1 MSQND
6 PYLPPQGGQYIPP
19 PPPYE
24 ATSDIPPES
33 PYHSSPAPQQ
43 GSRGL
48 VGWLASAALA
58 VWAVV
63 KYGLLLVVKVPAL
76 ATLLTGVVSVGAYT
90 LLFPWQVAIG
100 LVVLIFVHEMGH
112 VLEIRRQGLAATA
125 PIFLPFLGAGIFMRT
140 QAQSPL
146 KQAQIAIAG
155 PIAGTLGAT
164 VALVLYAATRFDLF
178 LVWAYFGYWINLFN
192 LIPFGML
199 DGGWILAPVSK
210 WIQVA
215 GLAILAGLFFAG
227 LINPLVLI
235 VVAIG
240 MPMVYRRFRE
250 PDYDAYLTSGPAS
263 ARLAIGA
270 TWLALVVFLGVAF
283 YQTEGMLQTFLR

>member
-1 MSQND
+1 LD
-6 PYLPPQGGQYIPP
+6 
-19 PPPYE
+19 
-24 ATSDIPPES
+24 
-33 PYHSSPAPQQ
+33 
-43 GSRGL
+43 
-48 VGWLASAALA
+48 
-58 VWAVV
+58 
-63 KYGLLLVVKVPAL
+63 VVKVLEVAGGVLLLSGRLVPFGLVLLTPVAVNIALFDVLLVGQPAL
-76 ATLLTGVVSVGAYT
+76 GVV
-90 LLFPWQVAIG
+90 L
-100 LVVLIFVHEMGH
+100 
-112 VLEIRRQGLAATA
+112 TA
-125 PIFLPFLGAGIFMRT
+125 LC
-140 QAQSPL
+140 
-146 KQAQIAIAG
+146 
-155 PIAGTLGAT
+155 
-164 VALVLYAATRFDLF
+164 LF